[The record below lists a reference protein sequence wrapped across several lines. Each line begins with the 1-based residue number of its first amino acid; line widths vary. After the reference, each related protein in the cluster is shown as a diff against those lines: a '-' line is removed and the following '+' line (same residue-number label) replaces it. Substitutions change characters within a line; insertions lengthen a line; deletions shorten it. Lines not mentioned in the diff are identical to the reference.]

1 MKKIVWILMVV
12 MGLITTQA
20 AATDSRKTDDW
31 DSRCGNR
38 ASFVRGDRLTILALT
53 ADQRLLRFRECNPMQ
68 ARDIGIVRG
77 LQTPDTALVGIDFR
91 VQDGMLYG
99 VGNGGGIYTIDTKTA
114 MATLVTNLKVG
125 LDGQFFG
132 VDFNPAAN
140 ALRII
145 SNTGQNLRQPFAGM
159 LAGQTQTDGA
169 LNYPGPPPVNPATG
183 LTGAAYTNNDLD
195 PNTGT
200 TLFDIDT
207 LLNQVVIQSP
217 PNAGSLVPTGMLT
230 VDADT
235 PVGFDI
241 YTTLQ
246 DGVAI
251 NNSGFASLVVGGV
264 PGFYRVNFPTGQA
277 FLIDYFR
284 DPVIDIAI
292 PLNQK

>member
-1 MKKIVWILMVV
+1 MKTIVWILMVV
-12 MGLITTQA
+12 MALITTKA
-20 AATDSRKTDDW
+20 EASDSRKTDDS

-53 ADQRLLRFRECNPMQ
+53 ADQRLLRFRECHPMR
-68 ARDIGIVRG
+68 ARDIGIVYG
-77 LQTPDTALVGIDFR
+77 LQAPDTMLVGIDFR
-91 VQDGMLYG
+91 VQDGQLYG
-99 VGNGGGIYTIDTKTA
+99 VGNGGGIYTINTTTA
-114 MATLVTNLKVG
+114 MATLISSLTVSLAG
-125 LDGQFFG
+125 DFFG

-145 SNTGQNLRQPFAGM
+145 SNTGQNLRQPFAGP
-159 LAGQTQTDGA
+159 LAGQTQTDA
-169 LNYPGPPPVNPATG
+169 TLNYPGPPAVSPATG
-183 LTGAAYTNNDLD
+183 LAGAAYTNNDLD

-207 LLNQVVIQSP
+207 SLNQVVIQSP

-230 VDADT
+230 VDTDT
-235 PVGFDI
+235 PIGFDI

-246 DGVAI
+246 NGVAI

-284 DPVIDIAI
+284 DLVIDIAI